1 MRTTLKIVLPLI
13 VSVAVVSLLFAAYQV
28 RTERRNL
35 RNDLSRRAEILGESL
50 QETVEPLLE
59 HGPSKNLQRIVG
71 RFGQREHLKGVA
83 IYDPAGVA
91 IAITPGLAPEF
102 QKPPAAALKAAQWD
116 AGYGEFLKADS
127 AVARGEDS
135 SVPLHLFALPL
146 HHDGEP
152 AGTLVVF
159 HDTTYIDTQVAR
171 TLRDALLNAVI
182 QTLLISLLAFVLV
195 RWTFTAPLAL
205 TAKWLRT
212 LRTGQTH
219 APPMAPQ
226 GEIFDQ
232 LHQEVTH
239 LAHDLNAARASAE
252 EEARLR
258 DSNASMWTAERL
270 RVSLRNKLQDKPL
283 FVVANREPYLNVY
296 NEKNGSVEII
306 VPASGV
312 VTAIEPVLVA
322 CDGTW
327 IAHGSGSADREFSD
341 AHDHQR
347 VPPDH
352 PSYTLRR
359 VWLSNEE
366 EKGYYQGF
374 ANEGL
379 WPLCHI
385 AHTRPVFRPEDWVH
399 YQRVNRRFADAVLQ
413 EMEGTESPILLAQDY
428 HFALLPRMVKEARPD
443 ARVAIF
449 WHIPWPNPEVFGICP
464 WQRDLVDGL
473 LGADLIGF
481 HIQSHCNNFLET
493 VDRAVEALTE
503 WDRFAVNRQGHV
515 TRVRPYPIS
524 VAFPENGHA
533 DANETRNSGEER
545 AALCSELGIDG
556 SLLGVGVDRVDY
568 TKGIIERFRGIEHFL
583 DLYPAYQ
590 HRFTFVQIG
599 APSRTDIERYK
610 HFLDEVSAEADR
622 VNVRFQAGRWKPIV
636 LLKKHH
642 SHEEIARYYRAA
654 SVCLVT
660 SLHDGMNLVAKEF
673 VAAREDQRGVL
684 VLSTFAGAAHE
695 LPDAL
700 LVNPYDVQQVAEA
713 IHRALEMP
721 EEEQAQRMVR
731 MRTNVREHNVYRWA
745 AHLLSDLTEIRIDI
759 PERVESPQLA
769 AQSGSSLFDVSESSH
784 EERAPVEQEK
794 AVE

>member
-13 VSVAVVSLLFAAYQV
+13 VSVAVVSLLFAGYQV

-35 RNDLSRRAEILGESL
+35 RGDLSRRAEILAESL
-50 QETVEPLLE
+50 QETIEPLLE
-59 HGPSKNLQRIVG
+59 HGPSKNLQRIVA

-83 IYDPAGVA
+83 VYDAGGTA
-91 IAITPGLAPEF
+91 MAITAGLPPEF
-102 QKPPAAALKAAQWD
+102 QTRPATAIRAAQRD
-116 AGYGEFLKADS
+116 AAYGEFLTTGDAAAGDGKYL
-127 AVARGEDS
+127 G
-135 SVPLHLFALPL
+135 PMHIFALPL
-146 HHDGEP
+146 HRDGQA
-152 AGTLVVF
+152 AGTLVLF
-159 HDTTYIDTQVAR
+159 HDTSYIDTEVQH
-171 TLRDALLNAVI
+171 TLRDAFLNAAI

-195 RWTFTAPLAL
+195 RWTFTAPLAR

-232 LHQEVTH
+232 LHQEVKH
-239 LAHDLNAARASAE
+239 LARDLNTARATAE

-258 DSNASMWTAERL
+258 NSNVSIWTAERL
-270 RVSLRNKLQDKPL
+270 RVSLRNKLQEKPL
-283 FVVANREPYLNVY
+283 FVVSNREPYLNVR
-296 NEKNGSVEII
+296 NDKTGAIEII

-327 IAHGSGSADREFSD
+327 IAHGSGSADREVSD

-347 VPPDH
+347 VPPER

-385 AHTRPVFRPEDWVH
+385 AHARPLFRPEDWVH

-449 WHIPWPNPEVFGICP
+449 WHIPWPNAEVFGICP
-464 WQRDLVDGL
+464 WQRELVDGL

-481 HIQSHCNNFLET
+481 HIQTHCNNFLET

-524 VAFPENGHA
+524 VAFSENGHA
-533 DANETRNSGEER
+533 VNESRNAGEER
-545 AALCSELGIDG
+545 AALSSELGIEG

-583 DLYPAYQ
+583 DLYPAFQ

-599 APSRTDIERYK
+599 APSRTEIDRYK
-610 HFLDEVSAEADR
+610 HFLEEVGAEADR
-622 VNVRFQAGRWKPIV
+622 INARFQAGRWKPIV
-636 LLKKHH
+636 FLSKHH
-642 SHEEIARYYRAA
+642 SHEEIGRYYRAA

-673 VAAREDQRGVL
+673 IAAREDERGVL
-684 VLSTFAGAAHE
+684 ILSTFAGAAHE

-721 EEEQAQRMVR
+721 EEEQASRMQH

-745 AHLLSDLTEIRIDI
+745 AHLLSDLTEIRIDA
-759 PERVESPQLA
+759 PERIEVPQI
-769 AQSGSSLFDVSESSH
+769 Q
-784 EERAPVEQEK
+784 
-794 AVE
+794 